1 MKVIYIE
8 NQKIKGVAEQ
18 SSVFA
23 SEIFTAISQIPE
35 KPPEVIGQLSAKRRQ
50 SKICS
55 ACVLNHLTSLLYK
68 VANTSQIASK
78 SLSLYKQH

>member
-23 SEIFTAISQIPE
+23 SEIFTAISQIPAE
-35 KPPEVIGQLSAKRRQ
+35 ESPELIHINEMHEMPWNCLLYTSPSPRDKRQ
-50 SKICS
+50 SRMPSS
-55 ACVLNHLTSLLYK
+55 A
-68 VANTSQIASK
+68 
-78 SLSLYKQH
+78 